1 MKKVNLV
8 DVRTVEEYNY
18 DPLPNTINIPLND
31 FPNKLDQLRDLQ
43 PLMVFCSAGVR
54 SKKAIDIL
62 FANDIF
68 VAENGGGLINIKEK
82 INNIYKASN
91 LYPNE

>member
-1 MKKVNLV
+1 
-8 DVRTVEEYNY
+8 
-18 DPLPNTINIPLND
+18 
-31 FPNKLDQLRDLQ
+31 
-43 PLMVFCSAGVR
+43 MVFCSSGVR

-62 FANDIF
+62 VANDIF
-68 VAENGGGLINIKEK
+68 VAENGGGLINIKDK